1 MSPEFSSTRS
11 FLSEI
16 MVTFL
21 CSQDPDE
28 LEWLK
33 DCNCPLWSP
42 SYEPNYGSY
51 VEEVKNTEPPDY
63 IKELASS
70 DGMLIPFFSS
80 QELNPFFSWIDFFLT
95 PPSVKEKLTI
105 FLQYD
110 SSVNLKC

>member
-1 MSPEFSSTRS
+1 MKETDFINVLNNSFTFNNPPHFNNTRLLCRQS
-11 FLSEI
+11 FPVLEAFLSDF
-16 MVTFL
+16 MGTFL

-51 VEEVKNTEPPDY
+51 VEEVKNNEPPDY

-80 QELNPFFSWIDFFLT
+80 QELNPFFS
-95 PPSVKEKLTI
+95 
-105 FLQYD
+105 
-110 SSVNLKC
+110 